1 MCSLAIDMYNP
12 PYIME
17 HIAMIANR
25 NFFDIRLIFYREL
38 LPSLILF
45 NLGITYIRLRMLN
58 QRIHA

>member
-1 MCSLAIDMYNP
+1 
-12 PYIME
+12 ME